1 MGSRSRNGRETFGA
15 APPAGVDQD
24 KGAEQSEWN
33 RGWEARAEAAA
44 GGGEGRGGARPRP
57 LAPSVRPPARRA
69 RASLTS
75 GVAAAGR
82 RGRGPARG
90 AGPGEPWREGASPGP
105 AWAKRGGRGAG
116 LWVLGFLPPLPGADV
131 RPSGPRLC
139 GLRWLEQI
147 KMRFSALVSPSPPP
161 PSCLVLL
168 GMVGSRKKAWWPWE
182 SIASPRPR
190 VSSKRSKPFWKS
202 SSWPLTEVWA
212 RQCG

>member
-105 AWAKRGGRGAG
+105 AWAKRGGRGPAFGFWGFFPRCLELTSAPQGHGFAGSAG
-116 LWVLGFLPPLPGADV
+116 L
-131 RPSGPRLC
+131 
-139 GLRWLEQI
+139 
-147 KMRFSALVSPSPPP
+147 
-161 PSCLVLL
+161 
-168 GMVGSRKKAWWPWE
+168 SR
-182 SIASPRPR
+182 
-190 VSSKRSKPFWKS
+190 
-202 SSWPLTEVWA
+202 
-212 RQCG
+212 